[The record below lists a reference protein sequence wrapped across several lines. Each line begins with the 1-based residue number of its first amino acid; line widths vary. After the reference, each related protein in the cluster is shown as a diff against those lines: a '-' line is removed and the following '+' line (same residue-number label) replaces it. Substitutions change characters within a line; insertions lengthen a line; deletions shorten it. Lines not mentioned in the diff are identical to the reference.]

1 MKENKNIIN
10 GIEVEIKAGLF
21 VDEKTFRT
29 CMNLISIYAENN
41 GIKGMI
47 IRFDDGLRDA
57 AAIYEINDDR
67 DIYEIMNYADSLQN
81 ISSYDLKTKEE

>member
-1 MKENKNIIN
+1 MEEKKIIN
-10 GIEVEIKAGLF
+10 GIEVEVKAGLF

-47 IRFDDGLRDA
+47 VDFGEEFNNGA
-57 AAIYEINDDR
+57 AVYEISDGR
-67 DIYEIMNYADSLQN
+67 DVYEIMNYADSLQN
-81 ISSYDLKTKEE
+81 VSKDDLRTKGRN